1 MTLEQNVELLRRQL
15 TALTKEVRRSQLHHH
30 RRDGEQSEDADA
42 DSNSYFN
49 NPFGQTV
56 RGNQQ
61 VPVQEP
67 RPGPMHLQVPQREE
81 PKWETEIKVDLPKF
95 QGSLN
100 PEEFLD

>member
-67 RPGPMHLQVPQREE
+67 RPAKSCAFASSSKRRAKMEAKHQ
-81 PKWETEIKVDLPKF
+81 T
-95 QGSLN
+95 
-100 PEEFLD
+100 